1 MLSTCLLKKF
11 VHGCGKGSLFPI
23 EAFSFTIRWKAD
35 INVAHGRLH
44 CTDACFP
51 HIDKKT
57 MKQQTVACLIHLILI
72 DLLARN
78 DVYIFAG
85 E

>member
-1 MLSTCLLKKF
+1 MHSACLLKKF

-23 EAFSFTIRWKAD
+23 ETFSFAIRWKAD

-51 HIDKKT
+51 HIDKKNSQAT
-57 MKQQTVACLIHLILI
+57 NCGLSYSFNFDRFV
-72 DLLARN
+72 
-78 DVYIFAG
+78 G
-85 E
+85 